1 MIDTRSVCN
10 NQRRSRIRLC
20 LGDGLNGLIIISAH
34 CNLCNIYVAI
44 AHCDG
49 SEIFLFHFLAGCSK
63 LCGCSDRRRLGR
75 LTAGVGIYLGIKY
88 HDINILTAGEDV
100 VNAGSLKTPSAEL
113 ILAAGVDFALLTPT
127 LSGHI
132 ALGETLRAAGVRTAF
147 FDVETFE
154 DYLRCLD
161 FCARLTGQPQRYEQ
175 YGTAVQASVDEAIA
189 LGAGQE
195 QAPRVLLLRAYSTGV
210 KAKNSGNNM
219 VGAMLRDL
227 GCENIA
233 DGQDTL
239 LENLT
244 LEAIV
249 AADPDFIFITT
260 MGADDEALAS
270 LAEHLQSG
278 PAWAGLTAVKEGRCF
293 VLPKDLF
300 HYKPC
305 ERWGESY
312 HQLAE
317 MLYGAE

>member
-1 MIDTRSVCN
+1 MACVTQDALEERD
-10 NQRRSRIRLC
+10 
-20 LGDGLNGLIIISAH
+20 LGL
-34 CNLCNIYVAI
+34 
-44 AHCDG
+44 
-49 SEIFLFHFLAGCSK
+49 
-63 LCGCSDRRRLGR
+63 
-75 LTAGVGIYLGIKY
+75 
-88 HDINILTAGEDV
+88 GEDV

-113 ILAAGVDFALLTPT
+113 ILAAGVDFVLLTPT

-161 FCARLTGQPQRYEQ
+161 FCTRLTGQPQRYEQ

-189 LGAGQE
+189 LGVGQA

-210 KAKNSGNNM
+210 KAKNSDNNM

-305 ERWGESY
+305 ERWSEIY

>member
-1 MIDTRSVCN
+1 MACVTQDALEERD
-10 NQRRSRIRLC
+10 
-20 LGDGLNGLIIISAH
+20 LGL
-34 CNLCNIYVAI
+34 
-44 AHCDG
+44 
-49 SEIFLFHFLAGCSK
+49 
-63 LCGCSDRRRLGR
+63 
-75 LTAGVGIYLGIKY
+75 
-88 HDINILTAGEDV
+88 GEDV

-161 FCARLTGQPQRYEQ
+161 FCTRLTGQPQRYEQ
-175 YGTAVQASVDEAIA
+175 HGTAVQASVDEAIA
-189 LGAGQE
+189 LGAGQA

-210 KAKNSGNNM
+210 KAKNSDNNM

-293 VLPKDLF
+293 VLPKGLF

>member
-1 MIDTRSVCN
+1 MRRLFAFALILALLLATAAMGEETFLDDTGAPVSPEAPTR
-10 NQRRSRIRLC
+10 
-20 LGDGLNGLIIISAH
+20 
-34 CNLCNIYVAI
+34 VA
-44 AHCDG
+44 ALSG
-49 SEIFLFHFLAGCSK
+49 SLAQIWLLAGGEVACVAQDA
-63 LCGCSDRRRLGR
+63 LEERDLG
-75 LTAGVGIYLGIKY
+75 LGK
-88 HDINILTAGEDV
+88 DV

-161 FCARLTGQPQRYEQ
+161 FCTRLTGQPQRYEQ

-210 KAKNSGNNM
+210 KAKNSDNNM

>member
-1 MIDTRSVCN
+1 MRRLFAFALILALLLATAAMGEETFLDDTGAPVSLEAPTR
-10 NQRRSRIRLC
+10 
-20 LGDGLNGLIIISAH
+20 
-34 CNLCNIYVAI
+34 VA
-44 AHCDG
+44 ALSG
-49 SEIFLFHFLAGCSK
+49 SLAQIWLLAGGEVACVTQDA
-63 LCGCSDRRRLGR
+63 LEERDLG
-75 LTAGVGIYLGIKY
+75 L
-88 HDINILTAGEDV
+88 GEDV

-161 FCARLTGQPQRYEQ
+161 FCTRLTGQPQRYEQ

-189 LGAGQE
+189 RSAGQE

-210 KAKNSGNNM
+210 KAKNSDNNM

-305 ERWGESY
+305 ERWSESY

>member
-1 MIDTRSVCN
+1 M
-10 NQRRSRIRLC
+10 SRLFAFVLALALLWTSAA
-20 LGDGLNGLIIISAH
+20 LGEETFVDDAGTQVSLAPPAR
-34 CNLCNIYVAI
+34 VA
-44 AHCDG
+44 ALSG
-49 SEIFLFHFLAGCSK
+49 SLAQIWLLAGGEVACVTQ
-63 LCGCSDRRRLGR
+63 DAFEERNLG
-75 LTAGVGIYLGIKY
+75 LGAG
-88 HDINILTAGEDV
+88 V
-100 VNAGSLKTPSAEL
+100 VNAGSLKSPSAEL
-113 ILAAGVDFALLTPT
+113 ILAAGVDFVLLTPT
-127 LSGHI
+127 LAGHV

-154 DYLRCLD
+154 DYLRCLEI
-161 FCARLTGQPQRYEQ
+161 CTRLTGQPQRYEQ
-175 YGTAVQASVDEAIA
+175 YGAAVQAEVDEAIA
-189 LGAGQE
+189 RSAGWE
-195 QAPRVLLLRAYSTGV
+195 ASPRVLLLRAYSTGV
-210 KAKNSGNNM
+210 KAKNSDNNM

-260 MGADDEALAS
+260 MGADNEALAS

>member
-1 MIDTRSVCN
+1 MRRLFAFALILALLLATAAMGEETFLDDTGAPVSLEAPTR
-10 NQRRSRIRLC
+10 
-20 LGDGLNGLIIISAH
+20 
-34 CNLCNIYVAI
+34 VA
-44 AHCDG
+44 ALSG
-49 SEIFLFHFLAGCSK
+49 SLAQIWLLAGGKVACVTQDA
-63 LCGCSDRRRLGR
+63 LEERDLG
-75 LTAGVGIYLGIKY
+75 L
-88 HDINILTAGEDV
+88 GEDV

-113 ILAAGVDFALLTPT
+113 IL
-127 LSGHI
+127 
-132 ALGETLRAAGVRTAF
+132 AAGVRTAF

-161 FCARLTGQPQRYEQ
+161 FCTRLTGQPQRYEQ
-175 YGTAVQASVDEAIA
+175 HGTAVQASVDEAIA
-189 LGAGQE
+189 LGAGQA

-210 KAKNSGNNM
+210 KAKNSDNNM

>member
-1 MIDTRSVCN
+1 MDS
-10 NQRRSRIRLC
+10 SLPKSSSSG
-20 LGDGLNGLIIISAH
+20 LG
-34 CNLCNIYVAI
+34 
-44 AHCDG
+44 
-49 SEIFLFHFLAGCSK
+49 K
-63 LCGCSDRRRLGR
+63 
-75 LTAGVGIYLGIKY
+75 
-88 HDINILTAGEDV
+88 DV

-161 FCARLTGQPQRYEQ
+161 FCTRLTGQPQRYEQ
-175 YGTAVQASVDEAIA
+175 HGTAVQASVDEAIA
-189 LGAGQE
+189 LGTGQE

-210 KAKNSGNNM
+210 KAKNSDNNM

-305 ERWGESY
+305 ERWSESY

>member
-1 MIDTRSVCN
+1 MRRLFAFALILALLLATAAMGEETFLDDTGAPVSLEAPTR
-10 NQRRSRIRLC
+10 
-20 LGDGLNGLIIISAH
+20 
-34 CNLCNIYVAI
+34 VA
-44 AHCDG
+44 ALSG
-49 SEIFLFHFLAGCSK
+49 SLAQIWLLAGGEGACVTQDA
-63 LCGCSDRRRLGR
+63 LEERDLG
-75 LTAGVGIYLGIKY
+75 LGK
-88 HDINILTAGEDV
+88 DV

-161 FCARLTGQPQRYEQ
+161 FCTRLTGQPQRYEQ
-175 YGTAVQASVDEAIA
+175 HGTAVQASVDEAIA
-189 LGAGQE
+189 LGAGQA

-210 KAKNSGNNM
+210 KAKNSDNNM

-278 PAWAGLTAVKEGRCF
+278 PAWAGLTAVKEGHCF

-305 ERWGESY
+305 ERWSESY

>member
-1 MIDTRSVCN
+1 MRRLFAFALILALLLATAAMGEETFLDDTGAPVSPEAPTR
-10 NQRRSRIRLC
+10 
-20 LGDGLNGLIIISAH
+20 
-34 CNLCNIYVAI
+34 VA
-44 AHCDG
+44 ALSG
-49 SEIFLFHFLAGCSK
+49 SLAQIWLLAGGEVTCVTQDA
-63 LCGCSDRRRLGR
+63 LEERDLG
-75 LTAGVGIYLGIKY
+75 LGK
-88 HDINILTAGEDV
+88 DV

-161 FCARLTGQPQRYEQ
+161 FCTRLTGQPQRYEQ
-175 YGTAVQASVDEAIA
+175 HGTAVQASVDEAIA
-189 LGAGQE
+189 LGVGQV

-210 KAKNSGNNM
+210 KAKNSDNNM